1 MNMKL
6 SLSVR
11 IAEPPKQKD
20 VAAIPIDVLAPHAK
34 ALGFDGISMR
44 ASVLSVDSPA
54 DQVRR
59 VRQLL
64 DTLGLSVS
72 MVSGDIPLASNDA
85 NAIRALRNIT
95 PYLDLA
101 DGVGSK
107 MVRVMMHSG
116 EDIPFAQRA
125 ADEAAE
131 RGLRLVHL
139 THWGTMFETVEES
152 LETLATVGRDNF
164 GVAFEPAN
172 LLACGGDYGPD
183 AIERLT
189 PHLFNVFYST
199 AVRDPSSSMTFN
211 SRRQGPVPMRFTA
224 LNDPD
229 GIPAAPLVKRLR
241 GTGYDGWFTVHQPL
255 RDNEDADDAMRAAAD
270 LFRGLIAGN

>member
-1 MNMKL
+1 MKL

-20 VAAIPIDVLAPHAK
+20 VAAIPIETLAPRAK

-54 DQVRR
+54 EDVAR

-64 DTLGLSVS
+64 DRLDLSVS
-72 MVSGDIPLASNDA
+72 MVSGDVPLASNDA
-85 NAIRALRNIT
+85 NAIQALRNIT

-101 DGVGSK
+101 AGVGSG
-107 MVRVMMHSG
+107 MVRVMMHSD
-116 EDIPFAQRA
+116 EDVPFAQRA

-139 THWGTMFETVEES
+139 THWGTMFETAEDA
-152 LETLATVGRDNF
+152 LETLAMVGRGNF

-172 LLACGGDYGPD
+172 LLACGGDHGPD
-183 AIERLT
+183 ALERLA

-199 AVRDPSSSMTFN
+199 AVRDPKSPMTFD

-224 LNDPD
+224 LGDPH
-229 GIPAAPLVKRLR
+229 GIPAAPLVERLQ
-241 GTGYDGWFTVHQPL
+241 TFGYDGWFTVHQPL
-255 RDNEDADDAMRAAAD
+255 RDGEHADAAMRAAAT
-270 LFRGLIAGN
+270 LFRELIAKN

>member
-1 MNMKL
+1 MKL

-20 VAAIPIDVLAPHAK
+20 IAAIPIDVLAPRAK

-44 ASVLSVDSPA
+44 ASVLSVDSSA
-54 DQVRR
+54 EDVHR

-64 DTLGLSVS
+64 DQLDLSVS
-72 MVSGDIPLASNDA
+72 MVSGDVPLASNDA

-101 DGVGSK
+101 DGLGSG
-107 MVRVMMHSG
+107 MVRVMMHSD
-116 EDIPFAQRA
+116 EDVAFAQRA

-152 LETLATVGRDNF
+152 LETLAAVGRDNF

-172 LLACGGDYGPD
+172 LLACGGGYGPD
-183 AIERLT
+183 ALERLA
-189 PHLFNVFYST
+189 PHLFNVFYSSAT
-199 AVRDPSSSMTFN
+199 RDPSSPMTFN
-211 SRRQGPVPMRFTA
+211 SRLHGPVHMRFTA
-224 LNDPD
+224 LDDPD
-229 GIPAAPLVKRLR
+229 GIPAAPLVDRLR
-241 GTGYDGWFTVHQPL
+241 ETGYDGWFTVHQPL

-270 LFRGLIAGN
+270 LFRGLIAKN